1 MSVGTLT
8 IRRHSYVC
16 CQERGSTLAVAMDTT
31 HASLP
36 ALAAKMNAL
45 DISSIFIQA
54 ATEEENKITLGIQYS
69 VNSARSLPFEDAS
82 FDFVMSTM
90 CLMDFPEQEE
100 AIRGIVRVLKPG
112 GFFQFSITHPATNTP
127 VRYWIKDDSG
137 RKQALAISGYFEQP
151 YGDVEEW
158 TFGNTP
164 DKLKGQFENFRVPRF
179 QRTLSNWINLIAGA
193 GLRIEQ
199 MEEPCPDTEVL
210 KKYPREYDAALIPM
224 FLILRARKPS

>member
-112 GFFQFSITHPATNTP
+112 GFFQFSIAHPATNTP